1 MSGRKGMGHYS
12 AATKEEAV
20 RLFLDERMAII
31 PLRSDW
37 GSARQNAL
45 KPRYEL
51 IDESVSWDYI
61 NQKADRARNRIRL
74 PILPGWRWRMHC

>member
-1 MSGRKGMGHYS
+1 MGHYG

-20 RLFLDERMAII
+20 QLFLEERMAYHTI

-45 KPRYEL
+45 QPGYEL
-51 IDESVSWDYI
+51 IDGRVSWDYI
-61 NQKADRARNRIRL
+61 NQEADRARNRIRL
-74 PILPGWRWRMHC
+74 PILPGWRWRMHR